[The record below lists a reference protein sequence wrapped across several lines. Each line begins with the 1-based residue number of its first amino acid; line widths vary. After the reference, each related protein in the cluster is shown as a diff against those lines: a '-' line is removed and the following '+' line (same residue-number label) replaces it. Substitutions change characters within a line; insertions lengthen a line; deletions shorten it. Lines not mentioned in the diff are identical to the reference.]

1 MQIERLRKYARL
13 IAEVGINTQKK
24 EEIWINAD
32 LDQPDFVV
40 MVMEECYKLGARKVV
55 IRWSYSKTVHP
66 TYKYASISELSKVPS
81 YERARYKYMSTK
93 FPSIIHIISDDPDGL
108 KGINQKKMAKVRM
121 KSYPIIK
128 PYRDKMEDRYKW
140 CIAAVPGLGWAKK
153 VFPTLSNEDAIEALW
168 EAILKTARVDDNDP
182 VKNWEEHNA
191 FLHAQKHKLNEL
203 NLDKLIYHASNGT
216 DFEVTLIPNSKWGG
230 GYDLTHDGRKYN
242 PNIPT
247 EEIFISPYAGKC
259 EGTLVA
265 SKPLSYNGEVIEDFS
280 LTFKDGKVVEV
291 KARKNQA
298 LLEQMVSLDEGAKML
313 GEVALVPFNSPINET
328 GILFYDTLFDENAC
342 CHFAIGAGFP
352 MTIEGAAD
360 LTPEQIKEKG
370 INDSMTHVDFM
381 IGTSDLSIV
390 GITREGKEIQIFKD
404 GTWAI

>member
-182 VKNWEEHNA
+182 IKNWEEHNA

-203 NLDKLIYHASNGT
+203 HLDKLIYHASNGT

-280 LTFKDGKVVEV
+280 LTFKGGKVVEV

>member
-81 YERARYKYMSTK
+81 YEKARYKYMSTK

-153 VFPTLSNEDAIEALW
+153 VFSTLSNEDAIEALW

>member
-280 LTFKDGKVVEV
+280 LTFKNGKVVEV

>member
-81 YERARYKYMSTK
+81 YEKARYKYMSTK

>member
-1 MQIERLRKYARL
+1 MNNEKLRKYARL

-24 EEIWINAD
+24 EEIWINAS

-40 MVMEECYKLGARKVV
+40 MVMEECYKLGAKKVV
-55 IRWSYSKTVHP
+55 VRWSYPKTSRP
-66 TYKYASISELSKVPS
+66 TYKYASISELAKVPT
-81 YERARYKYMSTK
+81 YERARLKYMATK
-93 FPSIIHIISDDPDGL
+93 FPSQIHIISDDPDGL
-108 KGINQKKMAKVRM
+108 KGINQAKMAKVRM

-128 PYRDKMEDRYKW
+128 PYREKMEDRYKW
-140 CIAAVPGLGWAKK
+140 CIAAVPGVAWAKK
-153 VFPTLSNEDAIEALW
+153 VFPTLSDEEAVEALW

-182 VKNWEEHNA
+182 VKNWEEHNK
-191 FLHAQKHKLNEL
+191 FLHAQKQKLNDL
-203 NLDKLIYHASNGT
+203 HLDKLIYHASNGT
-216 DFEVTLIPNSKWGG
+216 DFEVTLIPNSKWAGG
-230 GYDLTHDGRKYN
+230 SDLTHDGRVYN

-265 SKPLSYNGEVIEDFS
+265 SKPLSYNGELIEDFS
-280 LTFKDGKVVEV
+280 LTFKDGKVIEV
-291 KARKNQA
+291 KAKKNQK

-342 CHFAIGAGFP
+342 CHFAIGAGFA
-352 MTIEGAAD
+352 MTLEDAGS
-360 LTPEQIKEKG
+360 LTPEQIKERG
-370 INDSMTHVDFM
+370 INESMTHVDFM

-390 GITREGKEIQIFKD
+390 GVTQDGKEVQIFKD